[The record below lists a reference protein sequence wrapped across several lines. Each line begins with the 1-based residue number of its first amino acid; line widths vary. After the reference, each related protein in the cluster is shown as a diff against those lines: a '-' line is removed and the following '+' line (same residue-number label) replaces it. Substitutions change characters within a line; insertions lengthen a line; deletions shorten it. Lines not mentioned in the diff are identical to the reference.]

1 MPRIIYVGA
10 DGARREI
17 DAPVG
22 QSVMQ
27 VALAHDIEGIVAEC
41 NGNAACATCHVYLD
55 DATAARLAP
64 PAAHEADMLE
74 FTAAERR
81 QTSRLGCQIVLGAEL
96 EGMEVTVPDRQ
107 V

>member
-1 MPRIIYVGA
+1 MPKITYIGA
-10 DGARREI
+10 DGTRRAI
-17 DAPVG
+17 DAPAG
-22 QSVMQ
+22 QSIMQ

-55 DATAARLAP
+55 EATAARLAP

-81 QTSRLGCQIVLGAEL
+81 DTSRLGCQIVLTADL
-96 EGMEVTVPDRQ
+96 DGMEVNVPDRQ